1 MLDSNDPHLALIW
14 LCARFKNVEVY
25 EAPTP
30 AVLRLKEQRSIKLM
44 QNKKRA
50 HTRTNYTI

>member
-1 MLDSNDPHLALIW
+1 MLDSNDLHLALIW

-30 AVLRLKEQRSIKLM
+30 ALLRLKEQRSIKLM